1 MNIAVYSDKFSGT
14 LSATEVIKIIKE
26 VFDEN
31 SIKASYFPVTDG
43 GENSSSIFK
52 EHGFKINKNLSVLDL
67 RGNEVT
73 VELINIDED
82 IFFES
87 SQLIGINNTDSDT
100 KELNTGCLSEVIE
113 LSDVIGLGGS
123 RTNDG
128 GFGLLSKMGINF
140 YNNKKLIENPNPN
153 NFNQITN
160 VELTQSF
167 KKLNKKI
174 LVDTFIPLLGSTSAI
189 KVFGPQK
196 GLYDQDIKEITFQ
209 IERVSNLIS
218 NNFEIKPDATKPGTG
233 AAGGLGYALAE
244 VLGCELI
251 SGAEYFFQKS
261 GLELKINTFDTSIL
275 CEGKFDDSSLKG
287 KVIGHILEKN
297 NGKSYF
303 LGGIYDHKDKGL
315 FADIFE
321 CGEKGLESPKKE
333 LVSATNKLVNEIT
346 I

>member
-14 LSATEVIKIIKE
+14 LSATEVIKTIKE

-87 SQLIGINNTDSDT
+87 SQLIGINNTATDT
-100 KELNTGCLSEVIE
+100 KELNTSCLSEVME
-113 LSDVIGLGGS
+113 LCDVIGLGGS

-160 VELTQSF
+160 VELTDSF

-189 KVFGPQK
+189 EVFGPQK
-196 GLYDQDIKEITFQ
+196 GLNDEDIKEITFQ

-261 GLELKINTFDTSIL
+261 SLELKINTFDTSIL

-297 NGKSYF
+297 DGKSYF
-303 LGGIYDHKDKGL
+303 LGGIYDHKDKEL
-315 FADIFE
+315 FTDIFE

-333 LVSATNKLVNEIT
+333 LVSAANKLVNEIT